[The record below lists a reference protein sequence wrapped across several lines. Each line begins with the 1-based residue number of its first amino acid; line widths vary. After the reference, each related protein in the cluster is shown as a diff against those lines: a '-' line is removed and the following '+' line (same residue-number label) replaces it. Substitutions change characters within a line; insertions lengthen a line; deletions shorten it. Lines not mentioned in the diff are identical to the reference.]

1 MNWINAII
9 YELYHGKPNP
19 VLVIVAYLI
28 FCIIAINYPSV
39 EGG

>member
-1 MNWINAII
+1 MNWLDAII
-9 YELYHGKPNP
+9 ANLHKPNP

-28 FCIIAINYPSV
+28 LCIIAINYPSV